1 MKTMWSDSVKR
12 VESIFGFLADI
23 LLKVQS
29 FVSVWDE
36 SLQSF
41 FFFLN
46 FWISILLQHFG
57 SVSGFKIGDP
67 ILKSVKR
74 FSCNWVFIF
83 FMKRLLYFCTNQTIL
98 KHQFYS
104 ATFTL
109 KISITPNGLGK
120 LFWQKWHHFLLT
132 FQNNSVP
139 DDLTRLKMKFYFSNK

>member
-1 MKTMWSDSVKR
+1 MNP
-12 VESIFGFLADI
+12 FLAFW
-23 LLKVQS
+23 LTFFWKCNHSCQCGM
-29 FVSVWDE
+29 
-36 SLQSF
+36 SLFSLF
-41 FFFLN
+41 FLFLN

-57 SVSGFKIGDP
+57 SVSVSGFKIGDP

-120 LFWQKWHHFLLT
+120 LFWQKWHQFLLT

-139 DDLTRLKMKFYFSNK
+139 DDLTRLIMKV